1 MGANKVANGGRYR
14 YWQKGFDC
22 CLEIF
27 DCDVSD
33 SSDIICTVKSTNCI
47 VSDITVLYVND
58 DDIAGIEPKFRQ
70 NLKFDEINNCLQL
83 SCRVSG
89 YPIPY
94 VTFHFRNRR
103 IINNQRINKQKVSII
118 NYQRKGKFRKYD
130 IYFVYDLKKKE
141 IISLLYIDRRDD
153 WWLLRINN
161 PTVDDEGKYVA
172 LARNRIGRI
181 FSSCLVILSDKN
193 LSAYIT
199 DV

>member
-103 IINNQRINKQKVSII
+103 IINNQRIN
-118 NYQRKGKFRKYD
+118 
-130 IYFVYDLKKKE
+130 
-141 IISLLYIDRRDD
+141 IDRRDD